1 MFYKSKVH
9 IRFKLRTS
17 KRGGQSAVWPPWT
30 WDILGSQGWIF
41 LTVSRLKLRKGCSRE
56 RSFPEAWSILML
68 GEEDMCVPAGHMV
81 LGSGVLLAQLGT
93 TTDLITCQLG
103 PINCLFLFGR
113 QEEFCNDHSLI

>member
-30 WDILGSQGWIF
+30 WDILESQGWLF

-68 GEEDMCVPAGHMV
+68 GEEDVRVPAGEW
-81 LGSGVLLAQLGT
+81 GP
-93 TTDLITCQLG
+93 LG
-103 PINCLFLFGR
+103 PAWYHHRPNNLPVGPYKL
-113 QEEFCNDHSLI
+113 SLSVWEARGIL